1 MGLGEGAAMTA
12 TGSGIA
18 SGAPIRVRLFAGLRE
33 EAGWAER
40 ELPLVAA
47 ATGFPTAADLWREL
61 GLGPGLPATV
71 RIAINRSFVNADQPL
86 QPGDELAFLPPIS
99 GG

>member
-47 ATGFPTAADLWREL
+47 ATGLL
-61 GLGPGLPATV
+61 M
-71 RIAINRSFVNADQPL
+71 
-86 QPGDELAFLPPIS
+86 
-99 GG
+99 

>member
-1 MGLGEGAAMTA
+1 MKA
-12 TGSGIA
+12 TGSGMGSAMA

-40 ELPLVAA
+40 ELPLAA
-47 ATGFPTAADLWREL
+47 APTGFATAEDLWREL
-61 GLGPGLPATV
+61 GLGPDLPATV
-71 RIAINRSFVNADQPL
+71 RIAINRSFANADQPL